1 MALSNDDLQAIA
13 TLVQGVVKT
22 EVAPLQEDIKGVKTD
37 ISNIKSDIAD
47 MQVDM
52 TGIKTDISN
61 IKSDMHVNN
70 DFLLTEMER
79 LHNIQT
85 RKIDSL
91 SEKVDTIRDNK
102 ETTDYLLKQLSDL
115 KKRVDELENKIA

>member
-13 TLVQGVVKT
+13 TLLQ
-22 EVAPLQEDIKGVKTD
+22 PLQEDIK
-37 ISNIKSDIAD
+37 SIKS
-47 MQVDM
+47 
-52 TGIKTDISN
+52 DISN
-61 IKSDMHVNN
+61 IKSDMHDNN

-85 RKIDSL
+85 RKIDNL

-102 ETTDYLLKQLSDL
+102 ETTDYLLRQLSDL
-115 KKRVDELENKIA
+115 KKRIDELENKIA

>member
-22 EVAPLQEDIKGVKTD
+22 EIKPLKEDIKSMKTD

-47 MQVDM
+47 MQEDI
-52 TGIKTDISN
+52 TGVKTDITDIKTD
-61 IKSDMHVNN
+61 MHNNN

-102 ETTDYLLKQLSDL
+102 ETTDYLLKQLSIL
-115 KKRVDELENKIA
+115 KDRVDELENKIA

>member
-1 MALSNDDLQAIA
+1 MALSNDDLQAI
-13 TLVQGVVKT
+13 TKLMQGV
-22 EVAPLQEDIKGVKTD
+22 VAPLQEDIKGIK
-37 ISNIKSDIAD
+37 SNIENMQEDI
-47 MQVDM
+47 
-52 TGIKTDISN
+52 TD
-61 IKSDMHVNN
+61 IKSDMHDNN

-79 LHNIQT
+79 LHGIQT

>member
-13 TLVQGVVKT
+13 TLIQGVVKT
-22 EVAPLQEDIKGVKTD
+22 EIEPLKEDVKGIKSNIADIQEDISGVKTD
-37 ISNIKSDIAD
+37 I
-47 MQVDM
+47 
-52 TGIKTDISN
+52 TD
-61 IKSDMHVNN
+61 IKSDMHNNN

-79 LHNIQT
+79 LHNLQT
-85 RKIDSL
+85 CKIDSL
-91 SEKVDTIRDNK
+91 SEKVDTIQDNK